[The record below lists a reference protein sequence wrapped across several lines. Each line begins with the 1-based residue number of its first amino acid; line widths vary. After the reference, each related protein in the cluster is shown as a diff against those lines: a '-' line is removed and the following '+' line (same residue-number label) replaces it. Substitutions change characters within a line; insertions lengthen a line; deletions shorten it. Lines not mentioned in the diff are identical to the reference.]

1 MGALTVRGLPL
12 LRLPSVGAS
21 LFWLPLP
28 RPLLPLV
35 FTEALAGDSFTGLGS
50 FLDPLPRPRPLVVDA
65 LSEAPLLVADCFPP
79 RDPLADCFPRLET
92 VFSISGSSSIVPIT
106 VCDLTVLADCFP
118 RLYGEGF
125 KIGCSSSDSESSSS
139 EICLPSEPD
148 SGTFSSSTIGMA
160 TGDGEP
166 SFSSALASGA
176 D

>member
-28 RPLLPLV
+28 LPLLPLV

-79 RDPLADCFPRLET
+79 RDPLADCFPRL
-92 VFSISGSSSIVPIT
+92 
-106 VCDLTVLADCFP
+106 
-118 RLYGEGF
+118 YGEGF
-125 KIGCSSSDSESSSS
+125 KTGCSSSDSESSSS